1 MSDRCYEIFQ
11 VAGTSSVSI
20 EDAINNAI
28 THVHTTQGKIRWF
41 EVEETRGHIE
51 NGKVAYYQV
60 VMRVGRS
67 DESKQP

>member
-1 MSDRCYEIFQ
+1 MYDRCYKIFQ
-11 VAGTSSVSI
+11 VVGTSSETI
-20 EDAINNAI
+20 EDAINNALSHI
-28 THVHTTQGKIRWF
+28 DKSQGKIRWF
-41 EVEETRGHIE
+41 EVDETRGHVE